1 MRLRLGAVRLNS
13 TFSQSVKH
21 HRAFV
26 NGINMH
32 YAVAGP
38 EGAPPV
44 VLVHGW
50 PETWYAWRK
59 QIPALS
65 KNYRLIVPDLRGY
78 GDSGKPKTDPNHSP
92 YSKREMAA
100 DMAELMKGLGHQ
112 TFSVMGHDRGGRVAH
127 RLARDY
133 PERVNRLAVLDIAP
147 TANMYSATDMA
158 FAKAYYHWFFLI
170 QPYPLP
176 ETLIGKAPEFYL
188 RRKMGSWGK
197 SGNVHSDKAMA
208 DYLRCFSDPATIH
221 ASCEDYR
228 AAASIDLI
236 HDAENQAER
245 LDIPLFAI
253 SGADGFVAS
262 HYDLKVEW
270 ETSFN
275 DVKTATVPGGH
286 FLPEESPDELLSLV
300 IPFFKA
306 SAELS

>member
-1 MRLRLGAVRLNS
+1 MPNLQG
-13 TFSQSVKH
+13 FSAE
-21 HRAFV
+21 RFITTGTEIAYRTGG
-26 NGINMH
+26 NG
-32 YAVAGP
+32 
-38 EGAPPV
+38 
-44 VLVHGW
+44 
-50 PETWYAWRK
+50 
-59 QIPALS
+59 PALMLLHG
-65 KNYRLIVPDLRGY
+65 YPQTQFMWHLLADRLAELFTLVMPDLRGY
-78 GDSGKPKTDPNHSP
+78 GDSGKPKTDANHSP
-92 YSKREMAA
+92 YSKREMAT
-100 DMAELMKGLGHQ
+100 DMAELMTGLGHQ

-176 ETLIGKAPEFYL
+176 ETLIGKDPEFYL
-188 RRKMGSWGK
+188 RRNMGSWGK

-236 HDAENQAER
+236 HDAENQGER

-300 IPFFKA
+300 IPFFKQ

>member
-1 MRLRLGAVRLNS
+1 MLHGYPQTQFMWHLLADRLADS
-13 TFSQSVKH
+13 FT
-21 HRAFV
+21 
-26 NGINMH
+26 
-32 YAVAGP
+32 
-38 EGAPPV
+38 
-44 VLVHGW
+44 LVM
-50 PETWYAWRK
+50 
-59 QIPALS
+59 
-65 KNYRLIVPDLRGY
+65 PDLRGY
-78 GDSGKPKTDPNHSP
+78 GDSGKPKTDANHSP

-100 DMAELMKGLGHQ
+100 DMAELMTGLGHQ

-147 TANMYSATDMA
+147 TANMYGATDMA

-176 ETLIGKAPEFYL
+176 ETLIGKDPEFYL

-236 HDAENQAER
+236 HDAENQGER

-306 SAELS
+306 SAQLC